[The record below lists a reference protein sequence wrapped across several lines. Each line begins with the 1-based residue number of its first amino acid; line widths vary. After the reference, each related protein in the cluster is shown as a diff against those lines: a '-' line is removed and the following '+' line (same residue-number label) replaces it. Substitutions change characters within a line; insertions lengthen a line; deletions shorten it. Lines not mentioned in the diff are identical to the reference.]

1 MMKRVVC
8 SKGAE
13 TAVGKDGSVDGNDA
27 DGGSRRSIRVD
38 SWQSTQL
45 DFQTKTPVTSSPLL
59 PISESKCGHQI

>member
-13 TAVGKDGSVDGNDA
+13 TAVGKDGSVEGNDA

-45 DFQTKTPVTSSPLL
+45 DFKTKDPCDLFTSTSHLG
-59 PISESKCGHQI
+59 I